1 MGFFHYLKSFV
12 QLLDIHGIE
21 YLRVMISGKNIN
33 KSQYNMEG
41 KTNKQHLLSSVKKS
55 SKLKKKTI
63 IVGLLT
69 KIESN
74 NYKLNK
80 LQTF

>member
-21 YLRVMISGKNIN
+21 YLRVMVSGKNIN

-41 KTNKQHLLSSVKKS
+41 KTNKQHLLSSVKKN
-55 SKLKKKTI
+55 L
-63 IVGLLT
+63 
-69 KIESN
+69 
-74 NYKLNK
+74 
-80 LQTF
+80 